1 MATLPPVSDLYAG
14 LTAKEAAVQHEEFTT
29 ALNKANSAPKSA
41 ANLMGIAPSA
51 PTSPSAAIA
60 GILADE
66 SLTKSMSAD
75 VLSSLNSALE
85 TQQMIQKDITVP
97 NNSGLSNGSPIGTG
111 LVAFD
116 LAAPA
121 KLIFPKMTPLRN
133 KLARKS
139 GFGTSHRQKVIN
151 AISGSETGVLDTWAG
166 ITDSSSETFGA
177 STFNRGKKIGY
188 AGYDRQFNYKQFSLS
203 DNVPFSAQFEGQG
216 YQDIRQLAQTTTLYA
231 AMLFEEKA
239 LLMSRGTDTGMIGAI
254 TAPTIASATA
264 RTKVAGEVGLTA
276 GTYYFKTAADA
287 GQFGASAVSSATSG
301 IVVTAGQVV
310 DVVINDVAG
319 ALGYEI
325 FAGTVNA
332 NASLYY
338 QGRTGYNT
346 FVFGGAADYSTTG
359 AAATTVASDT
369 SAYATG
375 YDGIFAQI
383 IGASGQPSG
392 QVSRINSAFSTTNAG
407 AEYQNLFASLYTSVK
422 ADPDEILINGSD
434 RKQLSD
440 AIKGSGTVGA
450 YRLNI
455 SQDEASGVIAGDVVT
470 GLHNEITG
478 KPVALT
484 VHPWMPQGNS
494 AVLSYTLP
502 IPDSNVSEVWAVH
515 TVQDFMAVEWPV
527 IDFNYSNSVYFNET
541 LVGSAPQFNGLLQGI
556 KAV

>member
-1 MATLPPVSDLYAG
+1 LYAG
-14 LTAKEAAVQHEEFTT
+14 LSAKEAAVQHEEFTT

-41 ANLMGIAPSA
+41 ANLMGVAPSA

-97 NNSGLSNGSPIGTG
+97 NNSGLTNGSPIGTG

-151 AISGSETGVLDTWAG
+151 AITGSETGVSDKWAG
-166 ITDSSSETFGA
+166 ITDASSETFGA
-177 STFNRGKKIGY
+177 GTYNRGLKIGY

-231 AMLFEEKA
+231 SMLFEEKA
-239 LLMSRGTDTGMIGAI
+239 LLFGRGTDTGSIGAI
-254 TAPTIASATA
+254 SAPTIASATA

-276 GTYYFKTAADA
+276 GTYYFKVAADA
-287 GQFGASAVSSATSG
+287 GPFGASAVSSATSG
-301 IVVTAGQVV
+301 IVVTSGQVV

-319 ALGYEI
+319 ALGYEV
-325 FAGTVNA
+325 FAGTTNA
-332 NASLYY
+332 NASLWY

-346 FVFGGAADYSTTG
+346 FVFGGAADAATSGT
-359 AAATTVASDT
+359 AATTVASDT

-375 YDGIFAQI
+375 FDGIFAQI
-383 IGASGQPSG
+383 IGASGNPSG

-455 SQDEASGVIAGDVVT
+455 SQDEANGVIAGDVVT

-494 AVLSYTLP
+494 ALLSYTLP

>member
-1 MATLPPVSDLYAG
+1 MPPVSDLYAG
-14 LTAKEAAVQHEEFTT
+14 LTAKEAAVQHEEFVT
-29 ALNKANSAPKSA
+29 ALNKANSAPRSA
-41 ANLMGIAPSA
+41 ADLMGLAPA
-51 PTSPSAAIA
+51 RPATPSAAIA

-151 AISGSETGVLDTWAG
+151 AISGSETGVSDIWAG
-166 ITDSSSETFGA
+166 ITDSSTETFGA

-239 LLMSRGTDTGMIGAI
+239 LLMGRGTDTGSIGAL
-254 TAPTIASATA
+254 AVPTIASATA
-264 RTKVAGEVGLTA
+264 RTKVAGEVGLAA
-276 GTYYFKTAADA
+276 GTYYFKVAADS
-287 GQFGASAVSSATSG
+287 GQFGASASSSASSAVT
-301 IVVTAGQVV
+301 VTAGQVV
-310 DVVINDVAG
+310 DVVVNDVAG

-325 FAGTVNA
+325 FAGTA
-332 NASLYY
+332 ASPDTALYY

-346 FVFGGAADYSTTG
+346 FVFGGAANYSTAGVT
-359 AAATTVASDT
+359 AATVASDT
-369 SAYATG
+369 SAYATA

-383 IGASGQPSG
+383 VGASGNPSG

-422 ADPDEILINGSD
+422 ADPDEILINGAD

-455 SQDEASGVIAGDVVT
+455 SQDEANGVIAGDVVT

-494 AVLSYTLP
+494 CVLSYTLP
-502 IPDSNVSEVWAVH
+502 IPDSNISEVWAVH
-515 TVQDFMAVEWPV
+515 TVQDMMAIEWPV
-527 IDFNYSNSVYFNET
+527 IDLQYSNSVYFNET